1 MLIHRPWR
9 WMGGA
14 CGRNVTRMDLP
25 RERVDGDHARGGG
38 GAAGALPR
46 FAHGKQRQARHM
58 AAG

>member
-1 MLIHRPWR
+1 
-9 WMGGA
+9 MGGA

-38 GAAGALPR
+38 VAAGVLPR